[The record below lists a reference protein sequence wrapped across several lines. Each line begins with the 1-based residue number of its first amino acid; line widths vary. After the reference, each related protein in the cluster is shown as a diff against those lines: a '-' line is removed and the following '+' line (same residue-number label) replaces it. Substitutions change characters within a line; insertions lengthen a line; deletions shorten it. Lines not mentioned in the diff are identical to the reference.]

1 MKEIVNELV
10 IFESEFRDNQAVI
23 DEIQSS
29 VSLIKDV
36 FQTSIENLMS
46 KNKTI
51 KKLLSM
57 NHLESITRENKWDNI
72 SYLVQKK
79 LFVSKWKF
87 YPFRGSKEK

>member
-57 NHLESITRENKWDNI
+57 NHLESITREKNGTIYHIWSKKTVC
-72 SYLVQKK
+72 VQMEI
-79 LFVSKWKF
+79 LSI
-87 YPFRGSKEK
+87 